1 MQGELLNVTCAGN
14 SDLISKFKAF
24 EEDKEIYAS
33 YCFAKV
39 PGNRGRHGSGAC
51 EQKHS
56 NVLAFLNDR
65 EKGRNSFCQHPMVL
79 IKELPER
86 QAKHVRITNERL
98 LNMSEE
104 MKAERVKFASE
115 PQTKG
120 VLGLIKA
127 SKYLNKPII
136 ERYKGFQKRALG
148 ELYLV
153 REMHPDTKEICIIV
167 KS

>member
-1 MQGELLNVTCAGN
+1 
-14 SDLISKFKAF
+14 
-24 EEDKEIYAS
+24 
-33 YCFAKV
+33 
-39 PGNRGRHGSGAC
+39 
-51 EQKHS
+51 
-56 NVLAFLNDR
+56 
-65 EKGRNSFCQHPMVL
+65 MVL

-127 SKYLNKPII
+127 SKYLNKPIF
-136 ERYKGFQKRALG
+136 EFYKEF
-148 ELYLV
+148 
-153 REMHPDTKEICIIV
+153 
-167 KS
+167 